1 MQPWRL
7 PRDNNGVTR
16 WCAGI
21 HLSLSL
27 SLSLSFTHSL
37 THVLPAASTKPLL
50 LLLLPFFLVL
60 LNLQHGN
67 IRAALAA
74 RRRSSRAR
82 VYTAAKNGDGASRS
96 CLPAGYRCPWRP
108 GNRNNNRIHTVSEN
122 PIVTETAS
130 TLFTTKTQP

>member
-1 MQPWRL
+1 MGLQ
-7 PRDNNGVTR
+7 DGVP
-16 WCAGI
+16 AFI
-21 HLSLSL
+21 FLSLSL
-27 SLSLSFTHSL
+27 SLSLTHSL

-96 CLPAGYRCPWRP
+96 CLPAGYRCP
-108 GNRNNNRIHTVSEN
+108 
-122 PIVTETAS
+122 
-130 TLFTTKTQP
+130 